1 MKAFLKKEWMEW
13 SRTGRMLI
21 LLLVFALFGI
31 MNPAI
36 AKLTPW
42 MMENMAGSLSDAG
55 LVATAV
61 QVDAMTSWVQF
72 YKNIPVGLII
82 FILVTSGN
90 FTSE

>member
-55 LVATAV
+55 LVATRRRRKKL
-61 QVDAMTSWVQF
+61 T
-72 YKNIPVGLII
+72 
-82 FILVTSGN
+82 
-90 FTSE
+90 